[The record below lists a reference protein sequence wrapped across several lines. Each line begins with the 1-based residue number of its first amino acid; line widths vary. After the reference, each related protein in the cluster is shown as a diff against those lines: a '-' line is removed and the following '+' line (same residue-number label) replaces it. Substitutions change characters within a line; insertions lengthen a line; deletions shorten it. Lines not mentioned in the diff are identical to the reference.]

1 MSKVSEMFPSKW
13 LLAAEIE
20 GKVYRLVISA
30 YGVETY
36 DDGTKMTINF
46 QGAQKGMVLNATN
59 RSTLVW
65 LFGDEADAWI
75 GKEIELFTE
84 PVTFKGKIS
93 PGMKVR
99 GINSV
104 QAQPASAMQAPLDGN
119 NQPASVPAQAVHA
132 QSAGPGEQAAVQA
145 VRAVRAEAGMT
156 PQPMDTDPGDLND
169 PIPF

>member
-13 LLAAEIE
+13 LTAAEIE

-30 YGVETY
+30 YGVENY

-93 PGMKVR
+93 AGLKLRGAGAIGTCPGQDVWLV
-99 GINSV
+99 G
-104 QAQPASAMQAPLDGN
+104 G
-119 NQPASVPAQAVHA
+119 
-132 QSAGPGEQAAVQA
+132 
-145 VRAVRAEAGMT
+145 
-156 PQPMDTDPGDLND
+156 
-169 PIPF
+169 

>member
-13 LLAAEIE
+13 LAAAEIE

-30 YGVETY
+30 YGVENY
-36 DDGTKMTINF
+36 DDGSKMTINF

-84 PVTFKGKIS
+84 PVTFKGKVS
-93 PGMKVR
+93 AGLKVR

-104 QAQPASAMQAPLDGN
+104 QAQPASAMQSPLGTPGV
-119 NQPASVPAQAVHA
+119 QPAPVPAQPGAS
-132 QSAGPGEQAAVQA
+132 QGMGPGEQAAVQA
-145 VRAVRAEAGMT
+145 REPVS
-156 PQPMDTDPGDLND
+156 QPAPPPPGDLD
-169 PIPF
+169 DEIPF